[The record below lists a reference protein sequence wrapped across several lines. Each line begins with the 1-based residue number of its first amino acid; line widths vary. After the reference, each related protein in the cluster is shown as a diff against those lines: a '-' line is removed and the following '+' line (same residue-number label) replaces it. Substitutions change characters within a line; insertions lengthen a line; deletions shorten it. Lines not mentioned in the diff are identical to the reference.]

1 MSVKIKSLVWEE
13 PEFFGANPSHAPHTS
28 STTMGLYFANE
39 HAFWYE
45 GGPANSAD
53 NLEAAKAAAQ
63 ADYETRIRSALES
76 CDPMADLRVWE
87 LVEAVE
93 DGIKAGLLP
102 KTSASEGGAAKYSAQ
117 VRAADRLRAALAAF
131 DKGGKDE

>member
-63 ADYETRIRSALES
+63 ADYETRIRSALEP
-76 CDPMADLRVWE
+76 DPQDARVAA
-87 LVEAVE
+87 LVETMRNIAVVGYS
-93 DGIKAGLLP
+93 DDP
-102 KTSASEGGAAKYSAQ
+102 SVSAAIARQ
-117 VRAADRLRAALAAF
+117 VVSQARAALAAF